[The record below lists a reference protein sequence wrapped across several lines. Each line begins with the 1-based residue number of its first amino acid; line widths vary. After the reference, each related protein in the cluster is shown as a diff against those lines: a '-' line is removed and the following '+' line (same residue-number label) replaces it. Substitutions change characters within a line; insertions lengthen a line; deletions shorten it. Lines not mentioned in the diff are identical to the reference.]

1 MGPSKK
7 DTDGIFPSLLIF
19 GPQSQPSCNDLIG
32 LRKHLVTNERLFK
45 LTDAVRGLPAF
56 WPRLVSLDPD
66 LAPFP
71 GDSVLRHFN
80 NWVVHDTPLPYRV
93 SELPTTLAFIINFL
107 FQMTQYISLLEPTGE
122 HDPHRPLTGHLEKA
136 GAQGFCVGFL
146 SAVTVATSRSEKEL
160 TETAARALRLAV
172 CIGAY
177 VDQNRSQ
184 TEPACIAVRGRRHQP
199 DTQARLEEVSYISAV
214 TDVTSFTITSSS
226 NEIAQLK
233 RALSDTG
240 FLTQDLPALGRFHSA
255 SYASVVDRL
264 VDFFRGTPDLRFP
277 GPDQLHIPVRSATDG
292 NLIRNGDLVRHILEN
307 TLLKPVQW
315 YRTLSSAKAALPSGH
330 NVIALAGISNHF
342 PASLQEKS
350 DVRLFDLRGSSGKT
364 SRTSEGLHTP
374 PDTPP
379 DTPPGNDETG
389 AWLNLETAISG
400 SSKKQTQRSSYEF
413 PPHSVAVVGIA
424 GRFPG
429 ANSVDEL
436 WEVLSAGRSM
446 AGSVPDRVGLDQL
459 KEDTSKSKWWG
470 NFLDDPDSFDHK
482 FFGKSS
488 REAAICDPQQR
499 KLLEVVYEA
508 LESSGNLGPD
518 ARADRTDYGCYVGA
532 VMNNYVNNINCHPP
546 SAYATT
552 GTGRA
557 FLSGTVSHF
566 FGWTGPAV
574 TVDTACSSSL
584 VAIHTACR
592 AIASGECSR
601 AVAGG
606 TNIVTSPHDY
616 RDLKAAGFLSPTGQ
630 CKPFDAD
637 ADGYCRGEAVAV
649 VVLKELSAAIEEND
663 HILGV
668 IVGSAT
674 SQNRKDGP
682 IVVPNAKSQVDLM
695 RKATGIAGLSPEDV
709 SYVEA
714 HGTGTSIGDPIE
726 ASSIREA
733 FGGASRAEPLRF
745 ASIKGNIGHA
755 EAASGAAGLIKALLM
770 MQHGQIPPQA
780 SYRSRNPAI
789 PDPAP
794 YGMEIPR
801 ELTPW
806 SPPKRVVCVNN
817 YGAAGSNSVVILHE
831 PPPSDV
837 NRMDTTREPV
847 PHSRWPLILSAAT
860 KDSLSLYAQKLLEWM
875 REAESPKLLDILF
888 NLARP
893 ANHSL
898 DTILS
903 TTVSNDDELKS
914 VLSQV
919 AAGDGPVTTKPP
931 PHPVILIF
939 GGQDSRF
946 VGLSKAAYETF
957 DVLRHHLD
965 ECHNLS
971 LSMGLEGLYPS
982 VFQRT
987 PAEDLVTLHV
997 ALFAVQY
1004 ACAKAW
1010 MDCGLEVTAVIGHS
1024 FGQITALC
1032 VSGVLSLADTLKLVE
1047 GRARLVKEQW
1057 GSESGAMLAL
1067 QADLREVQTILDRY
1081 RDQVDYAEIAC
1092 FNGPRNHVV
1101 VGSSASIQRLE
1112 ELISNYEKLTPSVRY
1127 QRLAV
1132 TNGFHSKYTATL
1144 LPGLAEIANELDWK
1158 QSTMHLEV
1166 CTETEA
1172 SQTPSSD
1179 LVVEHTRRPVFFQQA
1194 VERLCKKYP
1203 QATWLEAGR
1212 GPSAVQLAKAC
1223 TRGVEKTMFL
1233 APQLTMSS
1241 ATDSLVDVTVKLWK
1255 EGHSVQFWP
1264 FHRSQRWQYRHLSLP
1279 PYQFQKTRHWLP
1291 YIRAEADKPDASS
1304 ATEDSAP
1311 AEFLALVRGDK
1322 STQAVFRI
1330 SPSSER
1336 FQTLLAGHVMC
1347 GNAVMPASAYIEVA
1361 SRAALFLQEDLQAT
1375 SWTPKVEDLDMKAPI
1390 GLGQE
1395 KDQPQIT
1402 ITLAHL
1408 NGTAPSWSFSIKVES
1423 RAMDGQV
1430 ESRETTTGLV
1440 RLHGRSDSQAA
1451 QELRRLDPLVGP
1463 RRREEIT
1470 KSEDAEAMH
1479 GKHIYRAFDRVVGY
1493 SELFKGI
1500 KSIAC
1505 LGSEAAGTVRYSSDD
1520 KAPADQLLADAP
1532 MVDSFMQFGGFMA
1545 NYFNESAP
1553 PDCLFVC
1560 HHIQRAHFGPAFSP
1574 DAREWHVFATIAT
1587 VDEDNLSADVYVSE
1601 ARGGKTVF
1609 VALGMEF
1616 TKISRASVARMISGS
1631 SRGSETARVSEVSE
1645 VPSAS
1650 VNRELSAAT
1659 SPKQDSSTSKRSE
1672 VLRIVASIADVPES
1686 NLTGG
1691 ESLADIGIDSL
1702 GATEL
1707 VGDMTSALD
1716 ITIDL
1721 STLLLFPDI
1730 NAIVAHVDGQLGI
1743 QPGNPNLSASPDQDS
1758 GNFPGG
1764 PKTATTS
1771 TAPPKFQTIFKSVGS
1786 ALPSIT
1792 SFRDSFNEVRLT
1804 YDDIG
1809 REAHA
1814 LDYWSDIHPGD
1825 AWLVMAYV
1833 VEAFAKLGCDLQRLG
1848 PGGRVPD
1855 PTGVLPRHEKLVSQL
1870 YRCLEDG
1877 GIIELSDVGSFTRT
1891 SKALDQTPGEQIFQQ
1906 FIDKHPLNAPIRHL
1920 LHAVGP
1926 HLAACLA
1933 GERDALQILFG
1944 DRANKKRLDDLYRDW
1959 PMLVTATRLL
1969 GDLLLRA
1976 FRESSGRGPF
1986 RILEIGGGTGGTT
1999 RHLLDLLRASGLPFE
2014 YHFTDISASLVQK
2027 AKTSFAGMS
2036 EMSFGVLDIEQ
2047 DPPDDFLEAFHVV
2060 LSTNCIHAT
2069 RDIRHSL
2076 SNVRKVLREDGAVAL
2091 IEMTPVR
2098 PLYVFDIVVGLLEG
2112 WWLFEDGRSHALADV
2127 GRWEQAMT
2135 GAGFGEVL
2143 WSSGESVE
2151 SNTVRVICGFPKAR
2165 SQCNV
2170 LEAKRGVD
2178 TGSADVSVQEVVYKT
2193 VGSQDIHAD
2202 IYCPVKADSSK
2213 KMPIALMVHG
2223 GSHII
2228 FSRKD
2233 IRPPQ
2238 TRIMLDMGLL
2248 PVSLDHRLC
2257 PETRLVEGPMVDIC
2271 DALEW
2276 ARTELPAID
2285 LINPNIRPDPNNVV
2299 VVGWSSG
2306 GQLALSTGWTA
2317 PERGLKPPNAIL
2329 AFYCPT
2335 DYEDEWWRHPIQPIG
2350 AEDCGEVY
2358 DVLEAVQDEPIT
2370 NYGAIGAWEPLS
2382 DPRIRSDPRAR
2393 IVLHINWKA
2402 QTLPVVIGGLPSK
2415 AQAASDCLCVQDWNS
2430 LPQPSVKE
2438 IQRCSPLAQVRA
2450 GNYTTPT
2457 FLVHG
2462 TADDLIPW
2470 QQSARTMEEMK
2481 ARNIEAQL
2489 VVVPN
2494 GPHVCDASHDEKS
2507 PGWQAVLEAY
2517 RWLGGQIFTE
2527 R

>member
-1 MGPSKK
+1 MGPSRK
-7 DTDGIFPSLLIF
+7 DTNGIFPSLLIF
-19 GPQSQPSCNDLIG
+19 GPQAQPSCNDLME
-32 LRKHLVTNERLFK
+32 LRKRLTADERLLK

-56 WPRLVSLDPD
+56 WPRLVSLDPG
-66 LAPFP
+66 LTKFP
-71 GDSVLRHFN
+71 GDSILRHFD
-80 NWVVHDTPLPYRV
+80 NWVVHDTPLPYRI
-93 SELPTTLAFIINFL
+93 SELPNTLALIINFL
-107 FQMTQYISLLEPTGE
+107 FQMTQYISLLEQTDE
-122 HDPHRPLTGHLEKA
+122 HDAQRLMTVHLKKA

-146 SAVTVATSRSEKEL
+146 SAVAVATSRSEKEL
-160 TETAARALRLAV
+160 LETAVRALRLAV

-177 VDQNRSQ
+177 VDQNWSQ
-184 TEPACIAVRGRRHQP
+184 TEPACIAVRGRRHEMN
-199 DTQARLEEVSYISAV
+199 TQAHLEEVIKKFSQVKNPTIL
-214 TDVTSFTITSSS
+214 DITSFTITSSS
-226 NEIAQLK
+226 SHIAQLK
-233 RALSDTG
+233 QALSDAG
-240 FLTQDLPALGRFHSA
+240 FLVQDLRALGRFHST
-255 SYASVVDRL
+255 SYTSVVDKL
-264 VDFFRGTPDLRFP
+264 VDFFKNAPDLRFP
-277 GPDQLHIPVRSATDG
+277 DSGQLQIPVRSATDG
-292 NLIRNGDLVRHILEN
+292 NLIRNGDLVRHVLEN

-315 YRTLSSAKAALPSGH
+315 YRTLSLATAALPSSH
-330 NVIALAGISNHF
+330 NAVALAGISNHL
-342 PASLQEKS
+342 PASLQ
-350 DVRLFDLRGSSGKT
+350 VNPDLRVWDLRCSSGKT
-364 SRTSEGLHTP
+364 SRKAEGLH
-374 PDTPP
+374 TPP

-389 AWLNLETAISG
+389 AWLNLETAVG
-400 SSKKQTQRSSYEF
+400 RSSKEQTQSSSYEF
-413 PPHSVAVVGIA
+413 PPHSVAVVGMA

-436 WEVLSAGRSM
+436 WDVLSTGRSM

-532 VMNNYVNNINCHPP
+532 VMNNYVNNISCHPP

-574 TVDTACSSSL
+574 TIDTACSSSL
-584 VAIHTACR
+584 VAIHMACR

-606 TNIVTSPHDY
+606 TNVVTSPHDY

-649 VVLKELSAAIEEND
+649 VVLKELTAAIEEND

-668 IVGSAT
+668 IVGSTT
-674 SQNRKDGP
+674 SQNRKAGP
-682 IVVPNAKSQVDLM
+682 IVVPNAKSQADLM
-695 RKATGIAGLSPEDV
+695 RKATGTAGLSPEDI

-714 HGTGTSIGDPIE
+714 HGTGTSVGDPIE

-770 MQHGQIPPQA
+770 MQHGQVPPQA
-780 SYRSRNPAI
+780 SFRYMNPAI
-789 PDPAP
+789 PDLAP
-794 YGMEIPR
+794 DGMEIPH
-801 ELTPW
+801 ELMPW
-806 SPPKRVVCVNN
+806 NPPKRIACINN

-831 PPPSDV
+831 PPRGEVD
-837 NRMDTTREPV
+837 RKDTTRDV
-847 PHSRWPLILSAAT
+847 VASSRWPLILSAAT
-860 KDSLSLYAQKLLEWM
+860 RSSLSSYTQRLLEWM
-875 REAESPKLLDILF
+875 REAESPKVPDILF
-888 NLARP
+888 NLAQR

-898 DTILS
+898 DTVLS

-919 AAGDGPVTTKPP
+919 AAGDGPVMARSSPQ
-931 PHPVILIF
+931 PVILVF
-939 GGQDSRF
+939 GGQDNRF

-965 ECHNLS
+965 ECHRLS
-971 LSMGLEGLYPS
+971 LSMGLEGLYPA

-987 PAEDLVTLHV
+987 PVEDLITLHV

-1010 MDCGLEVTAVIGHS
+1010 IDCGLEVTAAVGHS

-1032 VSGVLSLADTLKLVE
+1032 VSGVLSLADTLKLVV

-1057 GSESGAMLAL
+1057 GPESGAMLAL
-1067 QADLREVQTILDRY
+1067 QADIREVQTILDRY
-1081 RDQVDYAEIAC
+1081 RDQVDYVEIAC

-1112 ELISNYEKLTPSVRY
+1112 ELISSDEQLPPSVRY
-1127 QRLAV
+1127 QRVAI
-1132 TNGFHSKYTATL
+1132 TNGFHSKYTAML
-1144 LPGLAEIANELDWK
+1144 LPGLAELSNELDWK
-1158 QSTMHLEV
+1158 QPTIHLEV

-1172 SQTPSSD
+1172 SQAPSSD
-1179 LVVEHTRRPVFFQQA
+1179 LIVEQTRRPVFFQQA

-1223 TRGVEKTMFL
+1223 TLSGEMNIFL
-1233 APQLTMSS
+1233 SPQLTMSS
-1241 ATDSLVDVTVKLWK
+1241 AADSLVDVTVKLWK
-1255 EGHSVQFWP
+1255 GGHSVQFWP

-1291 YIRAEADKPDASS
+1291 YIRAEADKPDASPAS
-1304 ATEDSAP
+1304 EDYAP
-1311 AEFLALVRGDK
+1311 PEFLALVRGDR

-1361 SRAALFLQEDLQAT
+1361 SRAALFLQGDLQAT

-1390 GLGQE
+1390 GLGQD
-1395 KDQPQIT
+1395 KDLPQIT
-1402 ITLAHL
+1402 ITLVHL
-1408 NGTAPSWSFSIKVES
+1408 NGPAPSWSFSINVES
-1423 RAMDGQV
+1423 RAKDGQV

-1440 RLHGRSDSQAA
+1440 RLHGRNDAQAA
-1451 QELRRLDPLVGP
+1451 QELRRFDALIGS
-1463 RRREEIT
+1463 RRREEI
-1470 KSEDAEAMH
+1470 KNNQDAEAMH
-1479 GKHIYRAFDRVVGY
+1479 GKHIYRAFDRVVEY
-1493 SELFKGI
+1493 SDLFKGI
-1500 KSIAC
+1500 KSIIC
-1505 LGSEAAGTVRYSSDD
+1505 VGVEAAGTVRYSPDE
-1520 KAPADQLLADAP
+1520 KAPADQRLADAP
-1532 MVDSFMQFGGFMA
+1532 MVDSFMQLGGFMA

-1560 HHIQRAHFGPAFSP
+1560 HHIQRAHFGPSFSP
-1574 DAREWHVFATIAT
+1574 DAREWHVFATIAA

-1616 TKISRASVARMISGS
+1616 TKISRSSAARMISGS
-1631 SRGSETARVSEVSE
+1631 SRGSETARVSDVGE
-1645 VPSAS
+1645 VPSTS

-1659 SPKQDSSTSKRSE
+1659 SPKQGNSTSKRSE
-1672 VLRIVASIADVPES
+1672 ILRIVASIADVPES

-1716 ITIDL
+1716 VTIDL

-1730 NAIVAHVDGQLGI
+1730 NAIIAHIDGQLGI
-1743 QPGNPNLSASPDQDS
+1743 QPGEPDTSASQDQAS
-1758 GNFPGG
+1758 NPQ
-1764 PKTATTS
+1764 AVTTS
-1771 TAPPKFQTIFKSVGS
+1771 KASSKSQTIFKSVAS
-1786 ALPSIT
+1786 ALPTIA
-1792 SFRDSFNEVRLT
+1792 SFQDSFNGVRLT

-1809 REAHA
+1809 RETHA

-1825 AWLVMAYV
+1825 ARLVVAYV
-1833 VEAFAKLGCDLQRLG
+1833 VEAFAKLGCDLQRPG
-1848 PGGRVPD
+1848 PGVRVPD
-1855 PTGVLPRHEKLVSQL
+1855 LTGVLIRHQKLVRQL

-1877 GIIELSDVGSFTRT
+1877 GIIKLSDDGTFTRT
-1891 SKALDQTPGEQIFQQ
+1891 SKVLDQTPGDQIFRQI
-1906 FIDKHPLNAPIRHL
+1906 IDKHPLNAPIRHL

-1933 GERDALQILFG
+1933 GEHDALQILFG

-1969 GDLLLRA
+1969 SDLLLRA
-1976 FRESSGRGPF
+1976 FRDSSGRGPF

-1999 RHLLDLLRASGLPFE
+1999 RHLVDLLRSSGLPFE

-2027 AKTSFAGMS
+2027 AKTSFAAIS

-2060 LSTNCIHAT
+2060 VSTNCIHAT
-2069 RDIRHSL
+2069 RDIQHSL
-2076 SNVRKVLREDGAVAL
+2076 SNVRKVVREDGAVAL

-2098 PLYVFDIVVGLLEG
+2098 PLYVFDIIVGLLEG
-2112 WWLFEDGRSHALADV
+2112 WWLFEDSRSHALADV

-2143 WSSGESVE
+2143 WSSGDSVE
-2151 SNTVRVICGFPKAR
+2151 ANTVRVICGFPKAR
-2165 SQCNV
+2165 SKCNA
-2170 LEAKRGVD
+2170 LEVKKAED
-2178 TGSADVSVQEVVYKT
+2178 TASTGVSVQEVVYKM
-2193 VGSQDIHAD
+2193 VGSQEIHAD
-2202 IYCPVKADSSK
+2202 IYCPLKADASR
-2213 KMPIALMVHG
+2213 KMPVALMIHG

-2257 PETRLVEGPMVDIC
+2257 PETRLVEGPMVDVC

-2285 LINPNIRPDPNNVV
+2285 LINPNIRPDPDNIV

-2306 GQLALSTGWTA
+2306 GQLALSTGWMA
-2317 PERGLKPPNAIL
+2317 PERGLKPPNAVL

-2335 DYEDEWWRHPIQPIG
+2335 DYEDKWWRHPIQPIG

-2415 AQAASDCLCVQDWNS
+2415 AQASSNCACVTDWNS
-2430 LPQPSVKE
+2430 LPQPSVEE

-2450 GNYTTPT
+2450 GNYATPT

-2481 ARNIEAQL
+2481 ARNIEARL
-2489 VVVPN
+2489 VLVPN
-2494 GPHVCDASHDEKS
+2494 GPHVCDASHDVES

-2517 RWLGGQIFTE
+2517 QWLGGQIFTE